1 MNMFIL
7 IFDKPTLVIY
17 TINEH
22 VHKSNLQK
30 EILSEKER

>member
-1 MNMFIL
+1 MNMFI
-7 IFDKPTLVIY
+7 FDTPTLVIY